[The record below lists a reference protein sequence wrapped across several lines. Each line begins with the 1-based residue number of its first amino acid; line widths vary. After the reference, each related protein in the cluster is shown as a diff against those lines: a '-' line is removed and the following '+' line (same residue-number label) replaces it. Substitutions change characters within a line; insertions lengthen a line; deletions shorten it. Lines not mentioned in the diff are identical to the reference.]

1 MGRCPMT
8 QRRPRRPPAGR
19 DEAEAAYFTLLRARE
34 ELDRLRR
41 YEDALRDEER
51 RLARFE
57 GEGEALAE
65 RIHRTLRR
73 PLRHTDELLSEALR
87 ARRAVVAD
95 ELSDLPD
102 RIVAAEAFVAD
113 CEREHDELRRR

>member
-1 MGRCPMT
+1 MT

-41 YEDALRDEER
+41 YEDTLRDEER

-57 GEGEALAE
+57 AQGQTLAE
-65 RIHRTLRR
+65 RIHPTLRR
-73 PLRHTDELLSEALR
+73 PLRYTDELLTEAVH
-87 ARRAVVAD
+87 ARRTVVAD

-102 RIVAAEAFVAD
+102 RIVAAEAFVAE
-113 CEREHDELRRR
+113 CEREHDELRQG